1 MEINYKSNK
10 LRKTVETPRDI
21 AANYG
26 TKAKQVNQR
35 LKEFE
40 AATSLYDISHLPK
53 ANLHKLHGDRKGC
66 LAVDISANF
75 RIIFEPDHDPI
86 PLIEDGGLN
95 LKAISKIK
103 ILSFED
109 YH

>member
-1 MEINYKSNK
+1 MEIDYKTNK
-10 LRKTVETPRDI
+10 LRKSVGTPRDI

-26 TKAKQVNQR
+26 TKAKLVNQR

-40 AATSLYDISHLPK
+40 AAVSLYDISLLPK
-53 ANLHKLHGDRKGC
+53 ANLHKLYGDRKGC
-66 LAVDISANF
+66 LAVDISANY
-75 RIIFEPDHDPI
+75 RIVFEPDHDPI
-86 PLIEDGGLN
+86 PKIEDGGLN

>member
-1 MEINYKSNK
+1 MEIDYKTNK
-10 LRKTVETPRDI
+10 LRKSVATPRDI

-26 TKAKQVNQR
+26 TKAKLVNQR
-35 LKEFE
+35 IKEFE
-40 AATSLYDISHLPK
+40 AAVSLYDIYLLPK
-53 ANLHKLHGDRKGC
+53 ANLHKLHGEKKGC
-66 LAVDISANF
+66 LAVDISANY
-75 RIIFEPDHDPI
+75 RIVFEPDHDPV
-86 PLIEDGGLN
+86 PKIEDGGLN